1 MNGLMTFLT
10 GSNNV
15 TSADFKSVLD
25 AITQQINVQTIV
37 EVLVVGVGAAVGLV
51 FMWWGVRWLIQQ
63 LMKSARNGKM

>member
-1 MNGLMTFLT
+1 MNGLMTLLT